1 MSNLIYRTADK
12 CLHGQP
18 SAFVTSG
25 AFGVDRISVELDET
39 WTGLGG
45 ENIEYSLSICR
56 PGEYENAGEIVL
68 NEREG
73 DIVSR
78 NIPYDVTAKAGE
90 WELGLIARDTF
101 KGELLKTS
109 TTVPLI
115 IEQGAPLGDT
125 YIRDWNEIR
134 QELIYAMNNNLD
146 TSLTDDADADAIL
159 AAIESN
165 PKTQTVAAW
174 DKLFAESPLDPTI
187 FGRTDNRTNSF
198 WNGILPYL
206 NTVNL
211 TDATNFFRGN
221 NHLEEVSLN
230 AKNVTSFNNTFNM
243 VYAGYPY
250 ASIKKITIKEL
261 SSQVVNYS
269 GCFSG
274 QSKLKEIDADIN
286 FTSCENTGEI
296 SSEYSAMFVNCVKL
310 QSVRFI
316 PDTLSVDLSLADCS
330 ELKKDSVISAL
341 RACKQLET
349 AGSAVLAFN
358 TAVYSA
364 DLMPEIETAVAK
376 GFKVTFGNKIFGGTG
391 E

>member
-25 AFGVDRISVELDET
+25 AFGVDRISVELDGT
-39 WTGLGG
+39 WTELGS
-45 ENIEYSLSICR
+45 ENIEYFLSICR

-68 NEREG
+68 NKREG
-73 DIVSR
+73 DTVSC

-101 KGELLKTS
+101 RGELLKTS
-109 TTVPLI
+109 TTVPFI

-146 TSLTDDADADAIL
+146 ASLSDDADADAIL

-187 FGRTDNRTNSF
+187 FGSKDTTSNLK
-198 WNGILPYL
+198 WKGILPHL

-211 TDATNFFRGN
+211 TDASNFFRCN
-221 NHLEEVSLN
+221 YTLTEVSFDCSS
-230 AKNVTSFNNTFNM
+230 VTKLETCFLSA
-243 VYAGYPY
+243 YAPVS
-250 ASIKKITIKEL
+250 SIKKITLKNL
-261 SSQVVNYS
+261 TDKVTSFRQ
-269 GCFSG
+269 CFIRQG
-274 QSKLKEIDADIN
+274 VLEEIDADFD
-286 FTSCENTGEI
+286 FTSCKSSAATVEI
-296 SSEYSAMFVNCVKL
+296 FQICSKL
-310 QSVRFI
+310 KNVRFV
-316 PDTLSVDLSLADCS
+316 PNTLSVDLSFVDCS

-341 RACKQLET
+341 RACKQLDET

-364 DLMPEIETAVAK
+364 DLMPEIEAAVAK
-376 GFKVTFGNKIFGGTG
+376 GFKVTFGNTTYGG
-391 E
+391 

>member
-134 QELIYAMNNNLD
+134 QELIFAMNEYLSAD
-146 TSLTDDADADAIL
+146 LTDDADADAIL

-174 DKLFAESPLDPTI
+174 DKLFAESPLSQYI
-187 FGRTDNRTNSF
+187 FGRPDNSVNRF
-198 WNGILPYL
+198 WKGKIPHL
-206 NTVNL
+206 NTINL
-211 TDATNFFRGN
+211 TDASGFFRGCGGVT
-221 NHLEEVSLN
+221 EVSFDCT
-230 AKNVTSFNNTFNM
+230 NVTKMDFTFLF
-243 VYAGYPY
+243 PY
-250 ASIKKITIKEL
+250 APNSSIKKITLKNL
-261 SSQVVNYS
+261 KNTVKSFNQ
-269 GCFSG
+269 CFAG
-274 QSKLKEIDADIN
+274 QGYLTEIDADID
-286 FTSCENTGEI
+286 F
-296 SSEYSAMFVNCVKL
+296 SSVKTKDETDRMFNCYSIK
-310 QSVRFI
+310 SVRFV
-316 PDTLSVDLSLADCS
+316 PDTLSVDLDLSVCS
-330 ELKKDSVISAL
+330 ALNKDSVISAL
-341 RACKQLET
+341 RACKQLDT

-358 TAVYSA
+358 TAVYTA
-364 DLMPEIETAVAK
+364 DLMPEIEAAVAK
-376 GFKVTFGNKIFGGTG
+376 GFKVTFGNKIFGGT
-391 E
+391 EE

>member
-12 CLHGQP
+12 YLHGQP

-39 WTGLGG
+39 WTGLGS
-45 ENIEYSLSICR
+45 ENIEYFLSICC

-68 NEREG
+68 NKREG
-73 DIVSR
+73 DVVSC

-101 KGELLKTS
+101 RGELLKTS
-109 TTVPLI
+109 TTVPLV

-134 QELIYAMNNNLD
+134 QELIFAMNKYLNAD
-146 TSLTDDADADAIL
+146 LTDDADADAIL

-187 FGRTDNRTNSF
+187 FGSKDTTSNLK
-198 WNGILPYL
+198 WKGILPHL

-211 TDATNFFRGN
+211 TDASNFFRCN
-221 NHLEEVSLN
+221 YTLTEVSFDCSS
-230 AKNVTSFNNTFNM
+230 VTKLGTCFLSA
-243 VYAGYPY
+243 YAPVS
-250 ASIKKITIKEL
+250 SIKKITLKNL
-261 SSQVVNYS
+261 TDKVTSFFQ
-269 GCFSG
+269 CFIR
-274 QSKLKEIDADIN
+274 QAVLEEIDADFD
-286 FTSCENTGEI
+286 FTSCKSSTATAEI
-296 SSEYSAMFVNCVKL
+296 FGTCSKL
-310 QSVRFI
+310 KNVRFV
-316 PDTLSVDLSLADCS
+316 PNTLSVDLSLADCS
-330 ELKKDSVISAL
+330 GLKKDSVFSAM
-341 RACKQLET
+341 RACKLLET

-364 DLMPEIETAVAK
+364 DLMPEIEAAVAK
-376 GFKVTFGNKIFGGTG
+376 GFKVTFGNTTYGG
-391 E
+391 

>member
-18 SAFVTSG
+18 SAFITSG

-39 WTGLGG
+39 WTGLGS

-101 KGELLKTS
+101 RGELLKTS
-109 TTVPLI
+109 TTVPLV

-146 TSLTDDADADAIL
+146 TSLSDDADADAIL

-165 PKTQTVAAW
+165 PKTRTVAAW

-187 FGRTDNRTNSF
+187 FGSKDTTSNLK
-198 WNGILPYL
+198 WKGILPHL

-211 TDATNFFRGN
+211 TDASNFFRCN
-221 NHLEEVSLN
+221 YTLTEVSFDCSS
-230 AKNVTSFNNTFNM
+230 VTKLDTCFLSA
-243 VYAGYPY
+243 YAP
-250 ASIKKITIKEL
+250 ASSIKKITLKNL
-261 SSQVVNYS
+261 TDKVTSFYQ
-269 GCFSG
+269 CFIR
-274 QSKLKEIDADIN
+274 QAVLEEIDAD
-286 FTSCENTGEI
+286 FDFSSCKSRTVTTEI
-296 SSEYSAMFVNCVKL
+296 FKTCYKL
-310 QSVRFI
+310 KNVRFV
-316 PDTLSVDLSLADCS
+316 PNTLSVDLSFVDCS

-364 DLMPEIETAVAK
+364 DLMPEIEAAVAK
-376 GFKVTFGNKIFGGTG
+376 GFKVTFGNKIFGGT
-391 E
+391 EE

>member
-73 DIVSR
+73 DVVSCK
-78 NIPYDVTAKAGE
+78 IPYDVTAKAGE

-101 KGELLKTS
+101 RGELLKTS
-109 TTVPLI
+109 TTVPLT

-125 YIRDWNEIR
+125 FIRDWNEIR
-134 QELIYAMNNNLD
+134 QELIFAMNNNLD
-146 TSLTDDADADAIL
+146 TSLSDDADADAIL

-187 FGRTDNRTNSF
+187 FGRIDNGTNRF
-198 WNGILPYL
+198 WKGKIPHL
-206 NTVNL
+206 NTINL
-211 TDATNFFRGN
+211 TDASYFFSGCGGVT
-221 NHLEEVSLN
+221 EVSFDCT
-230 AKNVTSFNNTFNM
+230 NVTTMNNTFRF
-243 VYAGYPY
+243 PY
-250 ASIKKITIKEL
+250 APNSSIQKITLKNL
-261 SSQVVNYS
+261 SNKVTRFNQ
-269 GCFSG
+269 CFAR
-274 QSKLKEIDADIN
+274 QAVLEEIDADFD
-286 FTSCENTGEI
+286 FTSCKSRTATNEI
-296 SSEYSAMFVNCVKL
+296 FISCYKL
-310 QSVRFI
+310 KNVRFI

-330 ELKKDSVISAL
+330 ELKKDSVVSAL

-358 TAVYSA
+358 TAVYA
-364 DLMPEIETAVAK
+364 EDLMPEIEAAVAK
-376 GFKVTFGNKIFGGTG
+376 GFKVTFGNKIFGGT
-391 E
+391 EE

>member
-68 NEREG
+68 NERDG

-101 KGELLKTS
+101 RGELLKTS
-109 TTVPLI
+109 TTVPLV

-134 QELIYAMNNNLD
+134 QELIFAMNNNLD

-165 PKTQTVAAW
+165 PKTRTVAAW

-187 FGRTDNRTNSF
+187 FGRLDNNTNRF
-198 WNGILPYL
+198 WKGKIPHL
-206 NTVNL
+206 NTINL
-211 TDATNFFRGN
+211 TDASRFFSGCGGVT
-221 NHLEEVSLN
+221 EVSFDCT
-230 AKNVTSFNNTFNM
+230 NVTDMKSTFLF
-243 VYAGYPY
+243 PY
-250 ASIKKITIKEL
+250 APNSSIKKITLKNL
-261 SSQVVNYS
+261 TDKVTSFYQ
-269 GCFSG
+269 CFTR
-274 QSKLKEIDADIN
+274 QAALEEIDAD
-286 FTSCENTGEI
+286 FDFSSCKSSDNIYEI
-296 SSEYSAMFVNCVKL
+296 FKECYKL
-310 QSVRFI
+310 KNVRFV
-316 PDTLSVDLSLADCS
+316 PNTLSVDLSFVDCS
-330 ELKKDSVISAL
+330 ELKKGSVISAL

-349 AGSAVLAFN
+349 AVSAVLAFN

-364 DLMPEIETAVAK
+364 DLMPEIEAAVAK
-376 GFKVTFGNKIFGGTG
+376 GFKVTFGNKIFGGT
-391 E
+391 EE

>member
-1 MSNLIYRTADK
+1 MEKIILSTSEKFLFYKNK
-12 CLHGQP
+12 
-18 SAFVTSG
+18 AFVTSG

-68 NEREG
+68 NEREC

-78 NIPYDVTAKAGE
+78 IIPYDVTAKAGE

-101 KGELLKTS
+101 RGELLKTS

-134 QELIYAMNNNLD
+134 QELIFAMNNNLD
-146 TSLTDDADADAIL
+146 TSLSDNADADAIL

-174 DKLFAESPLDPTI
+174 DKLFAESPLSPDI
-187 FGRTDNRTNSF
+187 FGRSDNGTNRF
-198 WNGILPYL
+198 WKGKIPHL
-206 NTVNL
+206 NTINL
-211 TDATNFFRGN
+211 TNASNFFRGCGGVN
-221 NHLEEVSLN
+221 EVSFDCT
-230 AKNVTSFNNTFNM
+230 NVTDMNSTFSF
-243 VYAGYPY
+243 PY
-250 ASIKKITIKEL
+250 APNSSIKKITLKNL
-261 SSQVVNYS
+261 SNKVTRFYQ
-269 GCFSG
+269 CFTR
-274 QSKLKEIDADIN
+274 QAVLEEIDAD
-286 FTSCENTGEI
+286 FDFSSCK
-296 SSEYSAMFVNCVKL
+296 SSDDIYGIFEACYKL
-310 QSVRFI
+310 KNVRFI
-316 PDTLSVDLSLADCS
+316 PNTLSVDLSLADCS
-330 ELKKDSVISAL
+330 ELKKDSVVSAL

-364 DLMPEIETAVAK
+364 DLMPEIEAAVAK
-376 GFKVTFGNKIFGGTG
+376 GFKVTFENKIFGGT
-391 E
+391 EE

>member
-73 DIVSR
+73 DVVSR

-101 KGELLKTS
+101 RGELLKTS
-109 TTVPLI
+109 TTVPLV

-134 QELIYAMNNNLD
+134 QELIFAMNKNLD
-146 TSLTDDADADAIL
+146 TSLSDDADVDAIL

-187 FGRTDNRTNSF
+187 FGRLDNSTNRF

-221 NHLEEVSLN
+221 NHIEEVSFN
-230 AKNVTSFNNTFNM
+230 AKNVTNFNNTFNM
-243 VYAGYPY
+243 VYAGFRY

-261 SSQVVNYS
+261 SSQVVDYR

-274 QSKLKEIDADIN
+274 QSKLKEIEADIN
-286 FTSCENTGEI
+286 FTSCKNTGGVGAVYE
-296 SSEYSAMFVNCVKL
+296 SMFVNCKKL

-316 PDTLSVDLSLADCS
+316 PGTLSVDLSLADCS

-358 TAVYSA
+358 TAVYTA
-364 DLMPEIETAVAK
+364 DLMPEIEAAVAK
-376 GFKVTFGNKIFGGTG
+376 GFKVTFGDKIYGGT
-391 E
+391 EK

>member
-18 SAFVTSG
+18 SAFITSG

-73 DIVSR
+73 DVVSCK
-78 NIPYDVTAKAGE
+78 IPYDVTAKAGE
-90 WELGLIARDTF
+90 WELGLIARDIF
-101 KGELLKTS
+101 RGELLKTS

-125 YIRDWNEIR
+125 YIRDWNVIR
-134 QELIYAMNNNLD
+134 QELIFAMNEYLSAD
-146 TSLTDDADADAIL
+146 LTDDADADAIL

-187 FGRTDNRTNSF
+187 FGRKDNSTNRF

-230 AKNVTSFNNTFNM
+230 AKNVTSFYNTFNM
-243 VYAGYPY
+243 VYAGPLS
-250 ASIKKITIKEL
+250 AGIKKITIKEL

-286 FTSCENTGEI
+286 FTSCENTGGV
-296 SSEYSAMFVNCVKL
+296 SSVYSSMFVSCVKL
-310 QSVRFI
+310 QSVRFV
-316 PDTLSVDLSLADCS
+316 PNTLSVDLSLADCS
-330 ELKKDSVISAL
+330 ELKKDSVFSAL

-364 DLMPEIETAVAK
+364 DLMPEIEAAVAK
-376 GFKVTFGNKIFGGTG
+376 GFKITFGNKIFGGT
-391 E
+391 EE

>member
-1 MSNLIYRTADK
+1 MEKIILSTSEKFLFYKNK
-12 CLHGQP
+12 
-18 SAFVTSG
+18 AFVTSG

-39 WTGLGG
+39 WTGLGS

-68 NEREG
+68 NERDG

-90 WELGLIARDTF
+90 WELGLIARDIF
-101 KGELLKTS
+101 RGELLKTS
-109 TTVPLI
+109 TTVPLV

-134 QELIYAMNNNLD
+134 QELIFAMNNNLD
-146 TSLTDDADADAIL
+146 TSLSDDADADAIL

-187 FGRTDNRTNSF
+187 FGRTGNGTNRF
-198 WNGILPYL
+198 WKGKIPHL
-206 NTVNL
+206 NTINL
-211 TDATNFFRGN
+211 TNASNFFKGCGGATEVSFDCTNVTDMNSTFSFPYAPNSSIQKITLKNLSNKVTNFWQ
-221 NHLEEVSLN
+221 S
-230 AKNVTSFNNTFNM
+230 
-243 VYAGYPY
+243 
-250 ASIKKITIKEL
+250 
-261 SSQVVNYS
+261 
-269 GCFSG
+269 FSG
-274 QSKLKEIDADIN
+274 QGYLTEIDADID
-286 FTSCENTGEI
+286 FSSCK
-296 SSEYSAMFVNCVKL
+296 SSDSIYGIFRFCYKL
-310 QSVRFI
+310 KNVRFV
-316 PDTLSVDLSLADCS
+316 PKTLSVDLSLADCS

-349 AGSAVLAFN
+349 AGSAVLEFN

-364 DLMPEIETAVAK
+364 DLMPEIEAAVAK
-376 GFKVTFGNKIFGGTG
+376 GFKVTFGNKIFGGT
-391 E
+391 EE

>member
-39 WTGLGG
+39 WTGLGS
-45 ENIEYSLSICR
+45 ENIEYFLSICR

-101 KGELLKTS
+101 RGDLLKTS
-109 TTVPLI
+109 TTVPLV

-134 QELIYAMNNNLD
+134 QELIFALNNNLD
-146 TSLTDDADADAIL
+146 TSLTDDADVDAIL
-159 AAIESN
+159 VAIESN

-187 FGRTDNRTNSF
+187 FGSKDTTSNLK
-198 WNGILPYL
+198 WKGILPHL

-211 TDATNFFRGN
+211 TDASNFFRCN
-221 NHLEEVSLN
+221 YTLTEVSFDCSS
-230 AKNVTSFNNTFNM
+230 VTKLETCFLSA
-243 VYAGYPY
+243 YAPVS
-250 ASIKKITIKEL
+250 SIKKITLKNL
-261 SSQVVNYS
+261 TDKVTSFRQ
-269 GCFSG
+269 CFVRQG
-274 QSKLKEIDADIN
+274 VLEEIDADFD
-286 FTSCENTGEI
+286 FTSCKSSAATVEI
-296 SSEYSAMFVNCVKL
+296 FQICSKL
-310 QSVRFI
+310 KNVRFV
-316 PDTLSVDLSLADCS
+316 PNTLSVDLSFVDCS

-358 TAVYSA
+358 TAVYTA
-364 DLMPEIETAVAK
+364 DLMPEIEAAVAK
-376 GFKVTFGNKIFGGTG
+376 GFKVTFGNKTYGGT
-391 E
+391 EE

>member
-68 NEREG
+68 NERDG
-73 DIVSR
+73 DVVSR

-101 KGELLKTS
+101 RGELLKTS
-109 TTVPLI
+109 TTVPLV
-115 IEQGAPLGDT
+115 IEQGAPLSDT

-146 TSLTDDADADAIL
+146 TSLSDDADADAIL

-174 DKLFAESPLDPTI
+174 DKLFAESPLSETI
-187 FGRTDNRTNSF
+187 FGSPDNNANLK
-198 WNGILPYL
+198 WKGILPHL

-211 TDATNFFRGN
+211 TDASKFFRCN
-221 NHLEEVSLN
+221 YSLTEVSFDCSS
-230 AKNVTSFNNTFNM
+230 VTNLGTCFLST
-243 VYAGYPY
+243 YAPVS
-250 ASIKKITIKEL
+250 SIKKITLKNL
-261 SSQVVNYS
+261 TDKVTNFDK
-269 GCFSG
+269 CFIR
-274 QSKLKEIDADIN
+274 QAVLEEIDAD
-286 FTSCENTGEI
+286 FDFSSCK
-296 SSEYSAMFVNCVKL
+296 SSNNIYGIFEKCDKL
-310 QSVRFI
+310 KNVRFV
-316 PDTLSVDLSLADCS
+316 PNKLSVDLSLADCS

-341 RACKQLET
+341 RACKQLDT

-376 GFKVTFGNKIFGGTG
+376 GFKVTFGNKIFGGT
-391 E
+391 EE

>member
-101 KGELLKTS
+101 RGELLKTS

-134 QELIYAMNNNLD
+134 QELIFAMSEYLSAD
-146 TSLTDDADADAIL
+146 LTDDADADAIL

-187 FGRTDNRTNSF
+187 FRWKS
-198 WNGILPYL
+198 
-206 NTVNL
+206 
-211 TDATNFFRGN
+211 
-221 NHLEEVSLN
+221 
-230 AKNVTSFNNTFNM
+230 
-243 VYAGYPY
+243 
-250 ASIKKITIKEL
+250 
-261 SSQVVNYS
+261 VVW
-269 GCFSG
+269 
-274 QSKLKEIDADIN
+274 ER
-286 FTSCENTGEI
+286 
-296 SSEYSAMFVNCVKL
+296 V
-310 QSVRFI
+310 
-316 PDTLSVDLSLADCS
+316 
-330 ELKKDSVISAL
+330 
-341 RACKQLET
+341 
-349 AGSAVLAFN
+349 
-358 TAVYSA
+358 
-364 DLMPEIETAVAK
+364 
-376 GFKVTFGNKIFGGTG
+376 
-391 E
+391 

>member
-39 WTGLGG
+39 WTGLGS
-45 ENIEYSLSICR
+45 EHIEYSLSICR

-73 DIVSR
+73 DVVSR

-90 WELGLIARDTF
+90 WELGLIARDTSG
-101 KGELLKTS
+101 GELLKTS
-109 TTVPLI
+109 TTVPLV

-134 QELIYAMNNNLD
+134 QELIFALNNNLD

-165 PKTQTVAAW
+165 PKTRTVAAW
-174 DKLFAESPLDPTI
+174 DKLFAESPLSTTI
-187 FGRTDNRTNSF
+187 FGSNDNTSNLK
-198 WNGILPYL
+198 WKGILPHL

-211 TDATNFFRGN
+211 TDASNFFRCN
-221 NHLEEVSLN
+221 YTLTEVSFDCSS
-230 AKNVTSFNNTFNM
+230 VTKLGTCFLSA
-243 VYAGYPY
+243 YAPVS
-250 ASIKKITIKEL
+250 SIKKITLKNL
-261 SSQVVNYS
+261 TDKVTSFRQ
-269 GCFSG
+269 CFVRQG
-274 QSKLKEIDADIN
+274 VLEEIDADFD
-286 FTSCENTGEI
+286 FTSCKSSAATVEI
-296 SSEYSAMFVNCVKL
+296 FQTCSKL
-310 QSVRFI
+310 KNVRFV
-316 PDTLSVDLSLADCS
+316 PNTLSVDLSFVDCS
-330 ELKKDSVISAL
+330 ELKKDSVFSAL
-341 RACKQLET
+341 RACKLLET

-358 TAVYSA
+358 TAIYSA
-364 DLMPEIETAVAK
+364 DLMPEIEAAVAK
-376 GFKVTFGNKIFGGTG
+376 GFKVTFGNTTYGG
-391 E
+391 

>member
-25 AFGVDRISVELDET
+25 AFGVDRISVQLDET

-68 NEREG
+68 NERDG
-73 DIVSR
+73 DVVSCK
-78 NIPYDVTAKAGE
+78 IPYDVTAKAGE

-101 KGELLKTS
+101 RGELLKTS
-109 TTVPLI
+109 TTVPLT

-125 YIRDWNEIR
+125 FIRDWNEIR
-134 QELIYAMNNNLD
+134 QEIIYAMNNNLD
-146 TSLTDDADADAIL
+146 TSLSDDADADAIL

-165 PKTQTVAAW
+165 PKTRTVAAW

-187 FGRTDNRTNSF
+187 FGKIDNSTNRF
-198 WNGILPYL
+198 WKGKIPHL
-206 NTVNL
+206 NTINL
-211 TDATNFFRGN
+211 TDASNFFKGCGGVT
-221 NHLEEVSLN
+221 EVSFDCT
-230 AKNVTSFNNTFNM
+230 NVTKMNMTFSF
-243 VYAGYPY
+243 PY
-250 ASIKKITIKEL
+250 APNSSIKKITLKNL
-261 SSQVVNYS
+261 KNTVKSFNQ
-269 GCFSG
+269 CFIR
-274 QSKLKEIDADIN
+274 QAFLEEIDAD
-286 FTSCENTGEI
+286 FDFSSCKSSDDI
-296 SSEYSAMFVNCVKL
+296 SGIFEQCYKL
-310 QSVRFI
+310 KNVRFV
-316 PDTLSVDLSLADCS
+316 PNTLSVDLSLADCS
-330 ELKKDSVISAL
+330 ELKKDSVVSAL

-364 DLMPEIETAVAK
+364 DLMPEIEAAVAK
-376 GFKVTFGNKIFGGTG
+376 GFKVSFGNKIFGGT
-391 E
+391 EE

>member
-25 AFGVDRISVELDET
+25 AFGVDQISVELDET

-73 DIVSR
+73 DVVSCK
-78 NIPYDVTAKAGE
+78 IPYDVTAKAGE

-101 KGELLKTS
+101 RGELLKTS

-125 YIRDWNEIR
+125 FIRDWNEIR
-134 QELIYAMNNNLD
+134 QEIIFAMNNNLD
-146 TSLTDDADADAIL
+146 TSLSDDADADAIL

-174 DKLFAESPLDPTI
+174 DKLFAESPLELTI
-187 FGRTDNRTNSF
+187 FGSKDSTSNLK
-198 WNGILPYL
+198 WKGILPHL

-211 TDATNFFRGN
+211 TDASKFFRCNYG
-221 NHLEEVSLN
+221 LTEVSFDCSS
-230 AKNVTSFNNTFNM
+230 VTNLYTCFLSA
-243 VYAGYPY
+243 YAPVS
-250 ASIKKITIKEL
+250 SIKKITLKNL
-261 SSQVVNYS
+261 TDKVTSFDQ
-269 GCFSG
+269 CFIR
-274 QSKLKEIDADIN
+274 QAVLEEIDADFD
-286 FTSCENTGEI
+286 FTSCK
-296 SSEYSAMFVNCVKL
+296 SSAATAGIFEQCNKL
-310 QSVRFI
+310 KNVRFT
-316 PDTLSVDLSLADCS
+316 PNTLSVDLSFVDCS
-330 ELKKDSVISAL
+330 ELKKDSVVSAL
-341 RACKQLET
+341 RACKQLDT

-358 TAVYSA
+358 TAVYAA
-364 DLMPEIETAVAK
+364 DLMPEIEAAVAK
-376 GFKVTFGNKIFGGTG
+376 GFKVTFGNKIFGGT
-391 E
+391 EE

>member
-1 MSNLIYRTADK
+1 MEKIILSTSEKFLFYKNK
-12 CLHGQP
+12 
-18 SAFVTSG
+18 AFVTSG

-73 DIVSR
+73 GVVSCK
-78 NIPYDVTAKAGE
+78 IPYDVTAKAGE
-90 WELGLIARDTF
+90 WELGLIARDIF
-101 KGELLKTS
+101 RGELLKTS
-109 TTVPLI
+109 TTVPFV

-125 YIRDWNEIR
+125 YIRDWNGIR
-134 QELIYAMNNNLD
+134 QEIIFAMNNNLD
-146 TSLTDDADADAIL
+146 TSLSDDADADAIL

-187 FGRTDNRTNSF
+187 FGRLDNSTNRF

-230 AKNVTSFNNTFNM
+230 AKNVTSFYNTFNM
-243 VYAGYPY
+243 TYAGYLY

-274 QSKLKEIDADIN
+274 QYKLKEIDADIN
-286 FTSCENTGEI
+286 FTSCENTGGV
-296 SSEYSAMFVNCVKL
+296 SSVYSSMFVNCVKL

-341 RACKQLET
+341 RACKQLDT

-364 DLMPEIETAVAK
+364 DLMPEIEAAVAK
-376 GFKVTFGNKIFGGTG
+376 GFKVTFGNKIFGGT
-391 E
+391 EE

>member
-39 WTGLGG
+39 WTELGD

-56 PGEYENAGEIVL
+56 PGEYDSAGEIVL

-73 DIVSR
+73 DVVSC

-90 WELGLIARDTF
+90 WELGLIARDTSR
-101 KGELLKTS
+101 GELLKTS
-109 TTVPLI
+109 TTVPLV

-125 YIRDWNEIR
+125 YIRDWNVIR

-146 TSLTDDADADAIL
+146 AALSDDADADAIL
-159 AAIESN
+159 AAIENN

-187 FGRTDNRTNSF
+187 FGSKDTTSNF
-198 WNGILPYL
+198 KWKGILPHL

-211 TDATNFFRGN
+211 TDASNFFRCN
-221 NHLEEVSLN
+221 YSLTEVSFDCSKVIKLDTCFLS
-230 AKNVTSFNNTFNM
+230 A
-243 VYAGYPY
+243 YAPNS
-250 ASIKKITIKEL
+250 SIKKITLKNL
-261 SSQVVNYS
+261 TDKVTSFLQ
-269 GCFSG
+269 CFIR
-274 QSKLKEIDADIN
+274 QTALEEIDADFD
-286 FTSCENTGEI
+286 FTSCK
-296 SSEYSAMFVNCVKL
+296 SSTATADIFKTCSKL
-310 QSVRFI
+310 KNVRFI
-316 PDTLSVDLSLADCS
+316 PNTLGVDLSLADCS

-341 RACKQLET
+341 RACKQLKT
-349 AGSAVLAFN
+349 SGSAVLAFN
-358 TAVYSA
+358 TAVYAA
-364 DLMPEIETAVAK
+364 DLMPEIEAAVAK
-376 GFKVTFGNKIFGGTG
+376 GFKVTFGNKTYGGT
-391 E
+391 EE

>member
-101 KGELLKTS
+101 RGELLKTS
-109 TTVPLI
+109 TTVPLV

-134 QELIYAMNNNLD
+134 QELIFAMNNNLD
-146 TSLTDDADADAIL
+146 TSLSDDADADAIL

-174 DKLFAESPLDPTI
+174 DKLFAESPLNVTI
-187 FGRTDNRTNSF
+187 FGRTDNSTNRF
-198 WNGILPYL
+198 WKGKIPHL
-206 NTVNL
+206 NTINL
-211 TDATNFFRGN
+211 TDGSDFFRGCGGVT
-221 NHLEEVSLN
+221 EVSFDCT
-230 AKNVTSFNNTFNM
+230 NVTKMEKTFLF
-243 VYAGYPY
+243 PY
-250 ASIKKITIKEL
+250 TPNSSIKKITLKNL
-261 SSQVVNYS
+261 SNKVTSFLQ
-269 GCFSG
+269 CFEG
-274 QSKLKEIDADIN
+274 QGYLTEIDAD
-286 FTSCENTGEI
+286 FDF
-296 SSEYSAMFVNCVKL
+296 SSVKTKVGTNRMFNCYSIK
-310 QSVRFI
+310 SVRFV
-316 PDTLSVDLSLADCS
+316 PDTLSVDLDLSVCS
-330 ELKKDSVISAL
+330 ALNKDSVISAL
-341 RACKQLET
+341 RACKQLDT

-358 TAVYSA
+358 TAVYTA
-364 DLMPEIETAVAK
+364 DLMPEIEAAVAK
-376 GFKVTFGNKIFGGTG
+376 GFKVTFGNKTYGGTD

>member
-73 DIVSR
+73 DTVSC

-90 WELGLIARDTF
+90 WELGLIARDIF
-101 KGELLKTS
+101 RGELLKTS
-109 TTVPLI
+109 TTVPFV

-125 YIRDWNEIR
+125 YIRDWNGIR
-134 QELIYAMNNNLD
+134 QEIIFAMNNNLD
-146 TSLTDDADADAIL
+146 TSLSDDADADAIL

-174 DKLFAESPLDPTI
+174 DKLFAESPLSPDI
-187 FGRTDNRTNSF
+187 FGRSDNRTNSF

-230 AKNVTSFNNTFNM
+230 AKNVTIFHNTFNM
-243 VYAGYPY
+243 VYAGSTY
-250 ASIKKITIKEL
+250 ANIKKIMIKEL
-261 SSQVVNYS
+261 SSQVVNYI
-269 GCFSG
+269 GCFAG
-274 QSKLKEIDADIN
+274 QSELKEIDADIN
-286 FTSCENTGEI
+286 FTSCENTGGVG
-296 SSEYSAMFVNCVKL
+296 SAYSPMFVNCVKL
-310 QSVRFI
+310 QSVRFV
-316 PDTLSVDLSLADCS
+316 PRTLSVDLSLADCS
-330 ELKKDSVISAL
+330 ELKKDSVVSAL

-364 DLMPEIETAVAK
+364 DLMPEIEAAVAK
-376 GFKVTFGNKIFGGTG
+376 GFKVTFGNTTYGG
-391 E
+391 

>member
-1 MSNLIYRTADK
+1 MEKIILSTSEKFLFYKNK
-12 CLHGQP
+12 
-18 SAFVTSG
+18 AFVTSG

-45 ENIEYSLSICR
+45 ENIEYFLSICR

-73 DIVSR
+73 DVVSR

-101 KGELLKTS
+101 RGELLKTS
-109 TTVPLI
+109 TTVPLV

-134 QELIYAMNNNLD
+134 QELIFALNNNLD

-187 FGRTDNRTNSF
+187 FGRTDNNTNRF

-230 AKNVTSFNNTFNM
+230 AKNVTSFSNTFNM
-243 VYAGYPY
+243 VYAGHPY

-286 FTSCENTGEI
+286 FTSCKNTGGV
-296 SSEYSAMFVNCVKL
+296 SSAYSPMFVSCVKL

-330 ELKKDSVISAL
+330 ELNKDSVISAL
-341 RACKQLET
+341 RTCKQLDT

-364 DLMPEIETAVAK
+364 DLMPEIEAAVAK
-376 GFKVTFGNKIFGGTG
+376 GFKVTFGNKIFGGT
-391 E
+391 EE